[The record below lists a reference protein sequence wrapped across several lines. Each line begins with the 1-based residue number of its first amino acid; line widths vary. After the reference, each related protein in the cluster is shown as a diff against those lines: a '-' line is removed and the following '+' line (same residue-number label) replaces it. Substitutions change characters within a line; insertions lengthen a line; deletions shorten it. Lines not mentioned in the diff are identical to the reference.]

1 MYYIIILHP
10 FFKTKTKTVINIDK
24 FIQKILAYNYKKY
37 ETRNKKE
44 SYLNS
49 NLNNYEKPTIIKIA
63 KIKKSIFYV

>member
-1 MYYIIILHP
+1 M
-10 FFKTKTKTVINIDK
+10 KNVINIDK

-37 ETRNKKE
+37 KRRNKKE

-63 KIKKSIFYV
+63 KIKKSIFYVYKRKLIICRN